1 MLAKYVESDEFEK
14 CPKPQT
20 MISAFVQKD
29 FWAPR
34 LSCVNLPVERDYGGD
49 TRNHDN
55 PRAKRLAWECSSFQW
70 VVVFDAVPAILG
82 IRLPL

>member
-1 MLAKYVESDEFEK
+1 M
-14 CPKPQT
+14 PQT
-20 MISAFVQKD
+20 PNNDFCFCAEGLLGAGTFVCQ
-29 FWAPR
+29 PVN
-34 LSCVNLPVERDYGGD
+34 LVNLPVERDYGGD

-70 VVVFDAVPAILG
+70 VVVFDVVPAILG